1 MEPIGNAM
9 QWNENHNSFRASANN
24 ADVDA
29 DADSLC
35 IHIVWVV
42 RLQSILLHLKS
53 ITYYRSLAWYSMDLN

>member
-35 IHIVWVV
+35 IHSSTFEIHN
-42 RLQSILLHLKS
+42 ILSQL
-53 ITYYRSLAWYSMDLN
+53 SMV